1 MCFGGTISVL
11 VATKTEIGKTNAVF
25 VLSEREMKKSN
36 TILKI
41 FFMLLLILIKDMY
54 IFGIII
60 GYLSGKLIL
69 FMIN

>member
-11 VATKTEIGKTNAVF
+11 VATKTDLGKTNAVF

-41 FFMLLLILIKDMY
+41 FLRFFVLFRPNFLSLQVQI
-54 IFGIII
+54 IFYAIII
-60 GYLSGKLIL
+60 SICL
-69 FMIN
+69 